1 MTRVWKQLQLVARS
15 LHVSKLMGANLSE
28 LWDWNLLENI
38 ASTSLSLNLII
49 ITSVYSYD
57 NVCSDSKSCLGHTIT
72 QAASLLALELYKD
85 SIKQHAFTNLLKVFN
100 IVALIFL
107 KSYIQSSGT
116 FFFILMLPSSFKRW
130 IFICLL

>member
-1 MTRVWKQLQLVARS
+1 M
-15 LHVSKLMGANLSE
+15 
-28 LWDWNLLENI
+28 ENI

-57 NVCSDSKSCLGHTIT
+57 NVCSDSKSSLDHTIT

-100 IVALIFL
+100 IDALIFL

-116 FFFILMLPSSFKRW
+116 FFFITYVSKFFQEMDIHLLSVVVAFGKCFPLNLVNEEN
-130 IFICLL
+130 IEFINSNVIECA